1 MRNIILGIVFSLISL
16 VACQDAGPST
26 ELLEARQ
33 KIADL
38 EQQLADIQ
46 KVSEPGFIHTVYFW
60 LKEGTTDEQK
70 EAFERGMES
79 LREVASVRAL
89 HFGPPA
95 MTPRDVVDNSYD
107 YGLTMFFEDAAGQDA
122 YQVDAVHEKLIED
135 HAAIWERVQVYDTVV
150 K

>member
-1 MRNIILGIVFSLISL
+1 MRSAIFWMLGALISL
-16 VACQDAGPST
+16 AACKEAGPSS
-26 ELLEARQ
+26 ELVEARQ
-33 KIADL
+33 QIADL
-38 EQQLADIQ
+38 EQQVADLE
-46 KVSEPGFIHTVYFW
+46 KVSKPGFIHTVYFW

-122 YQVDAVHEKLIED
+122 YQVDAIHEKLIED
-135 HAAIWERVQVYDTVV
+135 HRDIWERVQVYDTMI